1 MQTCRGSATK
11 RSLAPMAAQERSSK
25 SGGSVEFLPFHF
37 GLAFEYLPGKTL
49 TESNWPTFSEYTAS
63 ALAALSYFSARFTI
77 SVAFNSI
84 YYLEWMFSCFFSR
97 ETLRPLRIIVEENYF
112 WRNVEI
118 FTIILSRYFILYIAC
133 HLLHIYVIINY
144 LFLISNLISNTS
156 KFPDKIIF
164 IVKIRC
170 IEF

>member
-84 YYLEWMFSCFFSR
+84 YYLEWVFSCFFSR
-97 ETLRPLRIIVEENYF
+97 ETLGPLRIIAEGI
-112 WRNVEI
+112 I
-118 FTIILSRYFILYIAC
+118 FDKMSTKFRLSFYRDILFLYRLY
-133 HLLHIYVIINY
+133 HLLRIYVIINY
-144 LFLISNLISNTS
+144 LFFVQI
-156 KFPDKIIF
+156 
-164 IVKIRC
+164 
-170 IEF
+170 

>member
-84 YYLEWMFSCFFSR
+84 YYLEWVFSCFFSR
-97 ETLRPLRIIVEENYF
+97 ETLGPLRIIAE
-112 WRNVEI
+112 RII
-118 FTIILSRYFILYIAC
+118 FDKMSTKFRPSFYRDILFLYRLY
-133 HLLHIYVIINY
+133 HLLRIYVIINY
-144 LFLISNLISNTS
+144 LFFVQI
-156 KFPDKIIF
+156 
-164 IVKIRC
+164 
-170 IEF
+170 